1 MQEQFRELCSKSIE
15 ELKILYD
22 SQKDAESILCDQLIT
37 YSKDGVNI
45 NTKNVSDVAAR
56 IREKMNKNQ

>member
-1 MQEQFRELCSKSIE
+1 VG
-15 ELKILYD
+15 
-22 SQKDAESILCDQLIT
+22 DQLII
-37 YSKDGVNI
+37 YIEEGVNI

>member
-1 MQEQFRELCSKSIE
+1 MG
-15 ELKILYD
+15 
-22 SQKDAESILCDQLIT
+22 DQLII
-37 YSKDGVNI
+37 YIEEGVNI